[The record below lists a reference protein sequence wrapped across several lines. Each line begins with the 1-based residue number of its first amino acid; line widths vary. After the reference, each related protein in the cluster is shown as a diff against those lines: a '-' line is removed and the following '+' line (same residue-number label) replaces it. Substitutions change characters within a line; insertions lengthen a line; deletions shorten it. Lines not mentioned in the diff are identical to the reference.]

1 MSQDNKTLLEQLASE
16 IADLR
21 KSKKKK
27 DSKEFILV
35 VNGRVVPAKVSKSD
49 YENEVRRL
57 ATTSAKIEIF
67 GLVGTAGTNLEVAIT
82 PVEVAAE
89 ITNEVEGN

>member
-1 MSQDNKTLLEQLASE
+1 MLQDKTLLEQLALE

-21 KSKKKK
+21 ESKEKK
-27 DSKEFILV
+27 DSKGFILV
-35 VNGRVVPAKVSKSD
+35 VNGRVVPAKVSKTE

-57 ATTSAKIEIF
+57 ATTGAKIEIF

-89 ITNEVEGN
+89 ITDEVEGN